1 MSSKQEWPGTTYG
14 SSWMHRWLIKMLK
27 HIDPRAIYVFVAIF
41 VVPVCLLVNPGQKVI
56 YHYFR
61 KIWKYSPWRS
71 FLLTY
76 KNFYL
81 FGQVV
86 VDKFAMYAGKKFDID
101 IEGYERFLH
110 LVEQS
115 DGFLQ
120 LSAHIG
126 NYEIAGYSLVAKQKK
141 FNALVFGGEKASVM
155 ENRNKMFDGTNIHM
169 IGVKDDMSHLFE
181 INTALERG
189 EIVSMPADRFVG
201 SAKFIPLSF
210 LGVTAHFPMGPF
222 SVAVSRSLQV
232 LAVNVMKT
240 SAEGYKIYVTPL
252 RYDSQAAKTTQI
264 RQLAQSYV
272 DELERVLKLY
282 PEQWYNYYEFWNNG
296 SN

>member
-101 IEGYERFLH
+101 IEGYEHFLH

-155 ENRNKMFDGTNIHM
+155 ENRNKMFDGTKIHPSVFFGRYCPFPYGTLFRGSVSLTSGSCCKRHEDLCKGVQNICYP
-169 IGVKDDMSHLFE
+169 
-181 INTALERG
+181 TAL
-189 EIVSMPADRFVG
+189 
-201 SAKFIPLSF
+201 
-210 LGVTAHFPMGPF
+210 
-222 SVAVSRSLQV
+222 
-232 LAVNVMKT
+232 
-240 SAEGYKIYVTPL
+240 
-252 RYDSQAAKTTQI
+252 
-264 RQLAQSYV
+264 
-272 DELERVLKLY
+272 
-282 PEQWYNYYEFWNNG
+282 
-296 SN
+296 

>member
-101 IEGYERFLH
+101 IEGYEHFLH

-169 IGVKDDMSHLFE
+169 IGVKDD
-181 INTALERG
+181 I
-189 EIVSMPADRFVG
+189 
-201 SAKFIPLSF
+201 
-210 LGVTAHFPMGPF
+210 
-222 SVAVSRSLQV
+222 
-232 LAVNVMKT
+232 
-240 SAEGYKIYVTPL
+240 
-252 RYDSQAAKTTQI
+252 
-264 RQLAQSYV
+264 
-272 DELERVLKLY
+272 
-282 PEQWYNYYEFWNNG
+282 
-296 SN
+296 